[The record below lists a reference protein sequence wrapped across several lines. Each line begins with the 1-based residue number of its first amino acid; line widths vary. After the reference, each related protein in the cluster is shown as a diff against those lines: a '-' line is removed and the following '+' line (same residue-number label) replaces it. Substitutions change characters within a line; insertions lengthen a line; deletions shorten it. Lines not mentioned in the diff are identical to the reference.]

1 VSDTGRIVWHNLLT
15 TNVEQARQFYAD
27 LTGWDGSLHGGVV
40 EGPEGMPPSWLAYV
54 RVDDA
59 DSAAE
64 RATLAG
70 GRIVT
75 GPDDI
80 PEVGCYVVIADPA
93 GAVIAGFASDGDVA
107 PEGTFVWDEL
117 LTTDVEGARS
127 FYGDVFGWTSGQLP
141 EATSTYYAF
150 RSDETSRAGLMQK
163 PEEVPSPLWQTFL
176 ATDDVDAG
184 VQKARGLGAEIH
196 VEGTDVPNIGRFAV
210 LADPQGAV
218 VGLLQFQS

>member
-1 VSDTGRIVWHNLLT
+1 MGDTGRIVWHNLLT
-15 TNVEQARQFYAD
+15 TDVEQAKQFYAD
-27 LTGWDGSLHGGVV
+27 LMGWDGSLHGGVV
-40 EGPEGMPPSWLAYV
+40 EAFEGMRPSWLAYV

-70 GRIVT
+70 GRIVA

-80 PEVGCYVVIADPA
+80 PEVGRYVVIADPA

-117 LTTDVEGARS
+117 LTTDVQGARG

-141 EATSTYYAF
+141 DATTTYYAF
-150 RSDETSRAGLMQK
+150 RSGEVSRAGLMQK
-163 PEEVPSPLWQTFL
+163 PEEVPAPLWQTFL
-176 ATDDVDAG
+176 ATDDVNAS
-184 VQKARGLGAEIH
+184 VEKARSLGAEIH
-196 VEGTDVPNIGRFAV
+196 VEGIGVPNIGRFAV

-218 VGLLQFQS
+218 VGLFQFLS